1 MAKVDF
7 RSLMTV
13 VIMAMVSM
21 VLFVSCDKNLED
33 WEIKSKS
40 NGGVVI
46 PGTDTEIK
54 TTITRDAEN
63 GIVKA
68 EMFEDGQFV
77 KDTTVVVP
85 LGGVNFNI
93 NPNDTT
99 SVVNPSIE
107 HVAFELSAP
116 KTSNYDENGVFF
128 TKTTREF
135 VDKFD
140 KYSKIGSI
148 DYLDAYTYVWGVRC
162 DFPAANGNVTYK
174 SVKTAD
180 AGQEGA
186 YNYTLCTS
194 AYEVSFM
201 GNGREELGYH
211 TLQTEAADEL
221 ISIAKTNEGF
231 DIISFNN
238 GTGTAKSWIE
248 ITRTYAVS
256 GAVTSRY
263 EVILNFSVNS
273 PAYEIMVLPSFDLNQ
288 ILAELSDETKAGVR
302 TEGNFTISQH
312 VQNYLVGNDVFT
324 KNFVLSHETAV
335 WSDGNNT
342 FDMPKACF
350 EGIVDNGFT
359 MTEMSS
365 TYEYDRMLNVHSIAA
380 NFNGR
385 NVNAKAETEIR
396 VTVAQDE
403 LLSKTITDEGI
414 DYVNEN
420 TSKTWIEITEVWSV
434 SGEKKYRKSVNLVNN
449 LVAPASITRIVDN
462 FDLTQNGASLGQE
475 QLVNTHTTGDFTIQT
490 YERNY
495 TVGNNKFNRGFT
507 LRYEKAVYNPM
518 NHNMLYKEYENVS
531 DNGFNMSDMSD
542 VQDGGNTYNR
552 KSYIHAMSA
561 TFNGRNASASAPAEL
576 WVIVN
581 NGNNN
586 GGNDDNG
593 DNGDSVVPH
602 WLGAPVSAKY
612 TRVQKNTGD
621 RFMDMIVFT
630 YENGVVMAPNG
641 KVDMSLIYAFEQSV
655 ASANGVSKCSKNASY
670 SGVWTGSKWAPAK
683 IITSNGRWI
692 YAGTNASWDHT
703 VMENN
708 AISLGIGVDV
718 TPTPSAQSYKIEG
731 NTITIS
737 YAKNNG
743 KTTADSSL
751 SLR

>member
-1 MAKVDF
+1 MAKENYLK
-7 RSLMTV
+7 SLIIV
-13 VIMAMVSM
+13 VLAAISM
-21 VLFVSCDKNLED
+21 VFVSCDDTMEEIEYTVKN
-33 WEIKSKS
+33 

-54 TTITRDAEN
+54 TTITRDGDN
-63 GIVKA
+63 GTIKA
-68 EMFEDGQFV
+68 EMFEDGTFV
-77 KDTTVVVP
+77 KDTTVVVN

-99 SVVNPSIE
+99 SVVNPTVE

-116 KTSNYDENGVFF
+116 ETSNYNEGGVYY
-128 TKTTREF
+128 TKTTRKF

-140 KYSKIGSI
+140 KYTKVGSI
-148 DYLDAYTYVWGVRC
+148 DYLDAYTYVWGVKC
-162 DFPAANGNVTYK
+162 EFPAANGSIEYK

-221 ISIAKTNEGF
+221 ISTSKTNEGF
-231 DIISFNN
+231 DIISFEN

-248 ITRTYAVS
+248 VTRTYAVS
-256 GAVTSRY
+256 GAVTSKY
-263 EVILNFSVNS
+263 EVILNFTVNS
-273 PAYEIMVLPSFDLNQ
+273 PAYDIKTLASFDLNK
-288 ILAELSDETKAGVR
+288 INATLSDEINAGTR

-312 VQNYLVGNDVFT
+312 VQNFVVGNDVFT
-324 KNFVLSHETAV
+324 KTFVLSHETAV

-350 EGIVDNGFT
+350 EGIADNGFT
-359 MTEMSS
+359 MTDMSS
-365 TYEYDRMLNVHSIAA
+365 TYEYDRMLNTHSISAT
-380 NFNGR
+380 FNGR
-385 NVNAKAETEIR
+385 NVNASAETEIR
-396 VTVAQDE
+396 VTAEQDE

-414 DYVNEN
+414 DYVNES
-420 TSKTWIEITEVWSV
+420 TSKTWIEITEIWSV
-434 SGEKKYRKSVNLVNN
+434 SGEKKYTKSVNLVNAID
-449 LVAPASITRIVDN
+449 APASITRIVDN
-462 FDLTQNGASLGQE
+462 FELNQNAASLGNE
-475 QLVNTHTTGDFTIQT
+475 TLVNTHTTGDFTIQT
-490 YERNY
+490 FERNY
-495 TVGNNKFNRGFT
+495 TVGNNKFNRGFV

-518 NHNMLYKEYENVS
+518 KHNMLYKEYENVS
-531 DNGFNMSDMSD
+531 DNGFNMSDMSKI
-542 VQDGGNTYNR
+542 QDGGNQYNR

-561 TFNGRNASASAPAEL
+561 TFNGRNASAEAPAEL
-576 WVIVN
+576 WVKIES
-581 NGNNN
+581 GS
-586 GGNDDNG
+586 DDEERET
-593 DNGDSVVPH
+593 PH

-641 KVDMSLIYAFEQSV
+641 KVDMSLVYAFDQTV
-655 ASANGVSKCSKNASY
+655 ASANGVSKCAKNASY
-670 SGVWTGSKWAPAK
+670 SGVWTGSKWSPAK

-718 TPTPSAQSYKIEG
+718 TPTPKAQSYKIEG
-731 NTITIS
+731 NTITIK
-737 YAKNNG
+737 YAVNNG

>member
-1 MAKVDF
+1 MAKANIF
-7 RSLMTV
+7 RSLII

-33 WEIKSKS
+33 LEIKSKS
-40 NGGVVI
+40 NGVVVTSGV
-46 PGTDTEIK
+46 EI
-54 TTITRDAEN
+54 TITRNAEN
-63 GIVKA
+63 GIIKA
-68 EMFEDGQFV
+68 EKWENGVMVDS
-77 KDTTVVVP
+77 TTVAVP

-99 SVVNPSIE
+99 SVVVPSVE
-107 HVAFELSAP
+107 HVAFELGNAE
-116 KTSNYDENGVFF
+116 TTTYNEDGVYY
-128 TKTTREF
+128 TKTTRKF

-140 KYSKIGSI
+140 KYTKVGEIS
-148 DYLDAYTYVWGVRC
+148 YLDAYTYVWGELC
-162 DFPAANGNVTYK
+162 EFPAANGSVEYK

-180 AGQEGA
+180 AGQKGA

-211 TLQTEAADEL
+211 TLQTEAADVLE
-221 ISIAKTNEGF
+221 STEKTNEGF
-231 DIISFNN
+231 DIISFEN

-248 ITRTYAVS
+248 VTRTYAVS
-256 GAVTSRY
+256 GAVTSKY
-263 EVILNFSVNS
+263 EVILDFSVNY
-273 PAYEIMVLPSFDLNQ
+273 PVYDIKTLPSFDLNK
-288 ILAELSDETKAGVR
+288 INSSLSDEINAGTR
-302 TEGNFTISQH
+302 TEGSFTISQH
-312 VQNYLVGNDVFT
+312 VQNFVVGNDVFT
-324 KNFVLSHETAV
+324 KTFVLSHETAV

-385 NVNAKAETEIR
+385 NISLKAETEIR
-396 VTVAQDE
+396 VTIEQDE

-414 DYVNEN
+414 DYVNES
-420 TSKTWIEITEVWSV
+420 TTKTWIEITEIWSV
-434 SGEKKYRKSVNLVNN
+434 SGEKKYTKSVNLVNAID
-449 LVAPASITRIVDN
+449 APASITRIVDN
-462 FDLTQNGASLGQE
+462 FELTQNGASLGNE
-475 QLVNTHTTGDFTIQT
+475 ALVNTHTVGDFTIQT
-490 YERNY
+490 FERNY
-495 TVGNNKFNRGFT
+495 TVGNNKFNRGFV

-542 VQDGGNTYNR
+542 VQDGGFQYNR

-561 TFNGRNASASAPAEL
+561 TFNGRNASAEAPAEL
-576 WVIVN
+576 WVKIES
-581 NGNNN
+581 GS
-586 GGNDDNG
+586 DDE
-593 DNGDSVVPH
+593 DRETPH

-641 KVDMSLIYAFEQSV
+641 KVDMSLVYAFEQSV
-655 ASANGVSKCSKNASY
+655 ASANGVSKCAKNASY

-718 TPTPSAQSYKIEG
+718 TPTPKAQSYKIEG

-737 YAKNNG
+737 YAVNNG

>member
-1 MAKVDF
+1 MADSKIYK
-7 RSLMTV
+7 SLIIV
-13 VIMAMVSM
+13 LMAMVSLVSFTSCEDG
-21 VLFVSCDKNLED
+21 VLD
-33 WEIKSKS
+33 EINYSVKS
-40 NGGVVI
+40 NGGTVI
-46 PGTDTEIK
+46 PGTNTEIK
-54 TTITRDAEN
+54 TAITRDGEN
-63 GIVKA
+63 GTIKA
-68 EMFEDGQFV
+68 EQWEDGVFV
-77 KDTTVVVP
+77 KDTTVVVA

-99 SVVNPSIE
+99 SVVNPTVE

-116 KTSNYDENGVFF
+116 ETSSYDENGVYY
-128 TKTTREF
+128 TKTTRKF

-140 KYSKIGSI
+140 KYTKVGSI
-148 DYLDAYTYVWGVRC
+148 DYLDAYTYVWGLRC
-162 DFPAANGNVTYK
+162 DFPAANGNVSYK
-174 SVKTAD
+174 SVKTDD
-180 AGQEGA
+180 AGQVGA

-221 ISIAKTNEGF
+221 ISTSKTNEGF
-231 DIISFNN
+231 DIINFDN

-248 ITRTYAVS
+248 ITRVYAVS
-256 GAVTSRY
+256 GAMKSRY

-273 PAYEIMVLPSFDLNQ
+273 PAYDIMVLSSFNLNQ
-288 ILAELSDETKAGVR
+288 IIAELSDENNAGIRV
-302 TEGNFTISQH
+302 EGNFTISQH

-350 EGIVDNGFT
+350 EGIADNGFT
-359 MTEMSS
+359 MTAMSN
-365 TYEYDRMLNVHSIAA
+365 TYEYDRMLNTHSIAA
-380 NFNGR
+380 RFNGR
-385 NVNAKAETEIR
+385 NVNVKAETEIR
-396 VTVAQDE
+396 VTAEQDE

-420 TSKTWIEITEVWSV
+420 TSKTWIEITEIWSV

-495 TVGNNKFNRGFT
+495 TVGNNKFNRGFV

-561 TFNGRNASASAPAEL
+561 TFNGRNASAEAPAEL
-576 WVIVN
+576 WVVVN
-581 NGNNN
+581 NGNN

-593 DNGDSVVPH
+593 DDDTTVPH

-641 KVDMSLIYAFEQSV
+641 VVDMNLIYAFEQSV
-655 ASANGVSKCSKNASY
+655 ASANGVSKCSRNASY

-718 TPTPSAQSYKIEG
+718 TPTPSAQSFRIDG

>member
-1 MAKVDF
+1 MAKADKI
-7 RSLMTV
+7 RNLIIV
-13 VIMAMVSM
+13 VLVAMVGIS
-21 VLFVSCDKNLED
+21 FTSCDDVMEEIEYTVKN
-33 WEIKSKS
+33 
-40 NGGVVI
+40 NGGVVV

-85 LGGVNFNI
+85 LGGVRFEVSK
-93 NPNDTT
+93 NDTICVANN
-99 SVVNPSIE
+99 SVE
-107 HVAFELSAP
+107 HRDFTISAP
-116 KTSNYDENGVFF
+116 KTTNYDESGVYY
-128 TKTTREF
+128 TKSVREF
-135 VDKFD
+135 VDAYD
-140 KYSKIGSI
+140 KYTKTGSI
-148 DYLDAYTYVWGVRC
+148 SYLDAYTYVWGVRC
-162 DFPAANGNVTYK
+162 DFPAANGNVAY
-174 SVKTAD
+174 SNVSTAD
-180 AGQEGA
+180 NGA
-186 YNYTLCTS
+186 DKNYNYTLATTT
-194 AYEVSFM
+194 YDVYFM
-201 GNGREELGYH
+201 GNKSNELGYM
-211 TLQTEAADEL
+211 TLATDATDEL
-221 ISIAKTNEGF
+221 ISITKTAEGF

-238 GTGTAKSWIE
+238 GTGTAKSWIKV
-248 ITRTYAVS
+248 TRQYSIS
-256 GAVTSRY
+256 GAVESRY
-263 EVILNFSVNS
+263 EVVLNFSVNA
-273 PAYEIMVLPSFDLNQ
+273 PAYEIITLPSFNLNK
-288 ILAELSDETKAGVR
+288 IIAELSDETKAGVR
-302 TEGNFTISQH
+302 TEGNFTINQH

-324 KNFVLSHETAV
+324 KNFVLSHESAV

-359 MTEMSS
+359 MTAMSN
-365 TYEYDRMLNVHSIAA
+365 TYEYDRMLNTHSIAA
-380 NFNGR
+380 SFNGR
-385 NVNAKAETEIR
+385 NVNANAETEIR
-396 VTVAQDE
+396 VTAEQDE

-462 FDLTQNGASLGQE
+462 FDLTQNGASLGNE

-495 TVGNNKFNRGFT
+495 TVSNNKFNRGFV

-542 VQDGGNTYNR
+542 VESAGNTYNR

-593 DNGDSVVPH
+593 DDDTTVPH
-602 WLGAPVSAKY
+602 WLGNPVSAKY

-641 KVDMSLIYAFEQSV
+641 VVDMSLIYAFEQSV
-655 ASANGVSKCSKNASY
+655 ANANGVSKCSKNASY

-718 TPTPSAQSYKIEG
+718 THTPSAQSYKIEG